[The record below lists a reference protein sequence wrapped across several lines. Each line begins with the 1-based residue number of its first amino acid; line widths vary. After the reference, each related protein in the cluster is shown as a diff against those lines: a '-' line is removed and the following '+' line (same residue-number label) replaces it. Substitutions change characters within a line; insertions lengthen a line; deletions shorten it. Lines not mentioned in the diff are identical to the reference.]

1 MDILSIGNSFSQD
14 AQRYLHGVAKC
25 AGERINCFN
34 LYIGGCPLSRH
45 YRNMLSGE
53 RAYALEMNGI
63 STGFFVSLKEA
74 LLSRDWPLITVQ
86 QVSSKSPDYK
96 SYQPY
101 LQALV
106 DFIRECVPKAKLAI
120 HQTWGYEDGSRRLTE
135 EMGYASYKDM
145 FKDIKASY
153 ELAAKDSVADYIIPS
168 GEVMAR
174 LIESDV
180 KIHRDTFHL
189 SLGIGRY
196 AAALT
201 WVRTLTGADV
211 LENGFSDFDVPIP
224 DEEAELARRFANEI
238 GGEYRERVILPF

>member
-14 AQRYLHGVAKC
+14 AQRYLYGVAK
-25 AGERINCFN
+25 ASGKKINCFN
-34 LYIGGCPLSRH
+34 LFIGGCPLSRH

-53 RAYALEMNGI
+53 RAYSLEMNGV
-63 STGFFVSLKEA
+63 STGFSVSLKEA
-74 LLSRDWPLITVQ
+74 LLNRDWHLITLQ
-86 QVSSKSPDYK
+86 QVSNKSPYYE

-106 DFIRECVPKAKLAI
+106 DFVRECVPKAKLAI
-120 HQTWGYEDGSRRLTE
+120 HQTWGYENESRRLTE
-135 EMGYASYKDM
+135 EMGYASYGDM

-168 GEVMAR
+168 GEVLEK
-174 LIESDV
+174 LIENGIRV
-180 KIHRDTFHL
+180 HRDTFHL

-201 WVRTLTGADV
+201 WVKTLTGADV
-211 LENGFSDFDVPIP
+211 LENNFSDFDVPVP
-224 DEEAELARRFANEI
+224 EAEAALARRFANEV
-238 GGEYRERVILPF
+238 GGEYREKVILPI